1 MTGLAIPAILTI
13 IGVIV
18 ATIAYRNVRRGA
30 ARYYTL
36 EREALLRQAG
46 FTLLASVFFFLAAV
60 AMLVYNVQQLR
71 IEEIINAGVEVE
83 GIPTVTPT
91 LAIFPPTPTPFLLAT
106 AEPVATP
113 EPTAIVRRAVV
124 DGTGTGL
131 YLRTEPGGAEVEI
144 LPDGTTLSVLP
155 DAPQQIN
162 GVTWVKVRTTP
173 GDEGWVAEN
182 FLIIRDQ

>member
-1 MTGLAIPAILTI
+1 MTGLVLPALLTI

-18 ATIAYRNVRRGA
+18 ASVAYRNVRRGA

-60 AMLVYNVQQLR
+60 ALLVYNVQQLR
-71 IEEIINAGVEVE
+71 IEETVDAGIPVQ
-83 GIPTVTPT
+83 GIPTITPT
-91 LAIFPPTPTPFLLAT
+91 LSIFPPTPTAIT
-106 AEPVATP
+106 TSEPVPIATP
-113 EPTAIVRRAVV
+113 APTVVIRRAVV

-144 LPDGTTLSVLP
+144 LPDGTTLSILP
-155 DAPQQIN
+155 DDPQSLN
-162 GVTWVKVRTTP
+162 GVNWVKVRTIA

-182 FLIIRDQ
+182 FLIIRNQ